1 MTTTERIANAIKHIL
16 EEDRRA
22 DRERIAELERDTAHA
37 RTAQHA
43 AVVER
48 DRLQAFVDSLN
59 AKLDEATST
68 IDDLNRQLDEAH
80 KENARLVLER
90 PYPPEAYRINRDLSH
105 PQAGKLLVVQLDRY
119 DVDNLRDEYDVST
132 TKSQWVGWLEDARAA
147 HVVVETKLSTGAPF
161 NEKLPAPFV
170 KTECVFPMC
179 GPACRRDCPDP
190 QTALVVEEQG
200 PWVIRTA
207 QGRYE
212 SRNKWRL
219 ARDPDGALQFQTS
232 ETAEQHIA
240 SFKPDEWDAHQKPF
254 QVMTVDEARAIE
266 AKRNG

>member
-22 DRERIAELERDTAHA
+22 DRERIAELERDAAHMQLRVDLA
-37 RTAQHA
+37 LCGDNELHA
-43 AVVER
+43 
-48 DRLQAFVDSLN
+48 
-59 AKLDEATST
+59 T

-80 KENARLVLER
+80 KKVAALAAQNNRLHAANAVLARER
-90 PYPPEAYRINRDLSH
+90 SE
-105 PQAGKLLVVQLDRY
+105 
-119 DVDNLRDEYDVST
+119 DE
-132 TKSQWVGWLEDARAA
+132 
-147 HVVVETKLSTGAPF
+147 
-161 NEKLPAPFV
+161 PAP
-170 KTECVFPMC
+170 
-179 GPACRRDCPDP
+179 
-190 QTALVVEEQG
+190 VVEEQG

>member
-22 DRERIAELERDTAHA
+22 DRERIAELERDAAHMQLRVDLA
-37 RTAQHA
+37 LCGDNELHA
-43 AVVER
+43 
-48 DRLQAFVDSLN
+48 
-59 AKLDEATST
+59 T

-132 TKSQWVGWLEDARAA
+132 TKSQWVGWLEGQGNPDDTQGRTS
-147 HVVVETKLSTGAPF
+147 ETRAPF

-170 KTECVFPMC
+170 KTECPST
-179 GPACRRDCPDP
+179 AWSRRRRGRRGRP
-190 QTALVVEEQG
+190 QTAPVVEEQG